1 MLRGRS
7 PWGLEGAVYLLVA
20 CSQSFIDVRSSILSI
35 GGQGMLS
42 NAVYPCWIIQVLS
55 RGTVMAVLCEGV
67 LSVVVFEIS
76 PSHVK
81 TFHYAP
87 RRTQPP
93 LGLLAR
99 AVRRLCV
106 GSG

>member
-1 MLRGRS
+1 M
-7 PWGLEGAVYLLVA
+7 
-20 CSQSFIDVRSSILSI
+20 LSI
-35 GGQGMLS
+35 RGWGMLS
-42 NAVYPCWIIQVLS
+42 NAVYPYWIVQVLS

-67 LSVVVFEIS
+67 PSVVVFKIS

-93 LGLLAR
+93 PGPPAR

-106 GSG
+106 GSGSELRRPGS

>member
-1 MLRGRS
+1 M
-7 PWGLEGAVYLLVA
+7 
-20 CSQSFIDVRSSILSI
+20 LSI
-35 GGQGMLS
+35 GGQGMLL
-42 NAVYPCWIIQVLS
+42 NAVHPCWIVQVLS

-67 LSVVVFEIS
+67 PSVVVFEIS

-93 LGLLAR
+93 LGPLAR
-99 AVRRLCV
+99 CATSLRWLWIRSRFVAVTTYRCRV
-106 GSG
+106 RF